1 MARAATTS
9 GRPGQ
14 RRPAGGPGDAHTAG
28 GGSQSVAAVERACD
42 VLNAICADVGRPKGV
57 KDVSETLGMGM
68 SSVHRLLT
76 ALVNKG
82 LVRQDAG
89 NKKYSVGPRLLDV
102 ALEYLRHIDLPKVA
116 LPHMQRLRDVTG
128 ETVTLSVRDGD
139 SRIYLA
145 QIESPQE
152 IRQTVEIGR
161 RMPLHLGGSGKAIL
175 GFLPETE
182 QEAYLN
188 RPDLVPAVDGPVDI
202 KALRRQLLE
211 VRRRGFASS
220 RAERLPNAA
229 SVAAP
234 IHDVYGA
241 LVGCLS
247 VSGPVWRFSDER
259 IAEYGGLVVNTAD
272 EVSRCLGFVGNA
284 SAKSR

>member
-1 MARAATTS
+1 M
-9 GRPGQ
+9 
-14 RRPAGGPGDAHTAG
+14 
-28 GGSQSVAAVERACD
+28 AAVERACD
-42 VLNAICADVGRPKGV
+42 VLNAICADVGRPQGV
-57 KDVSETLGMGM
+57 KDLSETLGMGM

-76 ALVNKG
+76 ALVKKG
-82 LVRQDAG
+82 LVHQDTG
-89 NKKYSVGPRLLDV
+89 NKKYSVGTRFLDV
-102 ALEYLRHIDLPKVA
+102 ALDYLRHIDLPKVA

-128 ETVTLSVRDGD
+128 ETVTLSARDGD

-175 GFLPETE
+175 GFLPMPE
-182 QEAYLN
+182 QEAYLS
-188 RPDLVPAVDGPVDI
+188 RTDLVPAVYGPVDVR
-202 KALRRQLLE
+202 ALRKQLLD

-234 IHDVYGA
+234 IHDLYGV
-241 LVGCLS
+241 LIGCLS
-247 VSGPVWRFSDER
+247 VSGPVWRFSDDR
-259 IAEYGGLVVNTAD
+259 IAEYGGLVARTAD
-272 EVSRCLGFVGNA
+272 EVSRCLGFAGHAA
-284 SAKSR
+284 SGKSS